1 MVVHTTYLDERE
13 DVRRLSLEAVVLAV
27 ARVDLLVHYYVED
40 SCYIRPVRPAD
51 IPAGRNGQRKRCC
64 YCLNTSPE
72 SPESRVTVLAE
83 AVAVPWPSFLSVLQP
98 AT

>member
-1 MVVHTTYLDERE
+1 MVVYTTYLDERE
-13 DVRRLSLEAVVLAV
+13 DVRRLSWEAVVLAV
-27 ARVDLLVHYYVED
+27 PRVDLLVHYYVED
-40 SCYIRPVRPAD
+40 SCCIRPVRPAD
-51 IPAGRNGQRKRCC
+51 SPGRNGQRKRCC

-83 AVAVPWPSFLSVLQP
+83 VVAVPWPSFLSVLQP